1 MLYVINHFLLGVV
14 CGSLGVLVVYTLYSS
29 CRALIDIIRL
39 FSEEVK
45 WLNKGIEELV
55 VPVKKK

>member
-1 MLYVINHFLLGVV
+1 MLYVINHFLLGAV